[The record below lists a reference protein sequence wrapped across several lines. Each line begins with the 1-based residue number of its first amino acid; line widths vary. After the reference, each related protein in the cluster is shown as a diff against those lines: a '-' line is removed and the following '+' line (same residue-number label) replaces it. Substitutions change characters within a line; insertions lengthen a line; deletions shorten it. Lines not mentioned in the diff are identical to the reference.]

1 MMHGRLFEGMA
12 ALLSA
17 GLSMNTLAGLMLCLD
32 GFYDSVA
39 HIMSESNVW
48 PSIKAWH
55 DMKSHPI
62 QNAYIHQSK
71 WYAL

>member
-1 MMHGRLFEGMA
+1 MMHARLFEVMA
-12 ALLSA
+12 AFVIGRVVYEHA
-17 GLSMNTLAGLMLCLD
+17 GLLLCLD

-62 QNAYIHQSK
+62 QNAYIHQACS
-71 WYAL
+71 LTFP